1 MTDGRPSTKPYV
13 SVVLPV
19 RNEGKAIAQTL
30 HTVLAQDYPS
40 ELTEV
45 LVVDGLST
53 DGTREKVEAVGRRSE
68 LTGGP
73 RITLLDNPTGLTP
86 CALNIGIE
94 AMSGEVLVR
103 VDGHCELAPDYI
115 STCIETLER
124 TGADNVG
131 GAQRAVGEGVFGRA
145 VAIATTTVFGTGNA
159 SFRHPGREGWVETVY
174 LGAFRR
180 EVFDTIG
187 GFDEELVRTQD
198 GELNFRLLQSGGRI
212 WLDPSIHVTYF
223 GRTRLRSLWRQY
235 FQYGVF
241 KVRLMQK
248 RGGLPATRQMVPPV
262 FALATMV
269 SLVLATATRN
279 PLWAVAVLG
288 PYAIVDLA
296 ASVAA
301 GRKEPSTIPVLPVVF
316 AVMHLA
322 WGLGFLAGVWRW
334 RRGFRKP

>member
-1 MTDGRPSTKPYV
+1 MTTRV
-13 SVVLPV
+13 SIVMPV
-19 RNEGKAIAQTL
+19 RNEAATIERCLRAIL
-30 HTVLAQDYPS
+30 GQDYPA
-40 ELTEV
+40 EATEV
-45 LVVDGLST
+45 IVADGMST
-53 DGTREKVEAVGRRSE
+53 DDTRRIVKA
-68 LTGGP
+68 TGGDTVKV
-73 RITLLDNPTGLTP
+73 IDNPGRIVSTGLNA
-86 CALNIGIE
+86 ALSIATGDVI
-94 AMSGEVLVR
+94 VR
-103 VDGHCELAPDYI
+103 VDGHCVIAPDYV
-115 STCIETLER
+115 SACVDALER

-131 GAQRAVGEGVFGRA
+131 GSQRAVGEGVFGRA
-145 VAIATTTVFGTGNA
+145 VAIATTTPFGTGNA
-159 SFRHPGREGWVETVY
+159 AFRHAGREGWVETVY